1 MLPTRNTGAS
11 IQRLGKFLMRK
22 TLMMLSGMWC
32 CATCRWKLRLLVV
45 SAAWL
50 LLFLHV
56 ASGQQAPVVPEL
68 SIRATTRLVTVDT
81 IVTGADSR
89 PVSGLTKEDFTILE
103 DGKPQKIAFFSYV
116 AAQQKPA
123 APPPRLRPDVFT
135 NRPEYHS
142 ANGPLVIIL
151 LDGLNT
157 PPTQQLYV
165 HQQIMKYL
173 ASLKLSGPG
182 TAILALGNTLTVLQD
197 FTTDPQLLL
206 SAAKGY
212 KEGRTAVDIESPK
225 IEIPITT
232 GPGGGAPAQAK
243 LPSSTA
249 NDDAANIAS
258 QTKPGNGFA
267 QLAESL
273 NRFDREVAA
282 NNEDVRVRVTLDAL
296 RRIAHAVSG
305 YPGRKSL
312 IWFSAGFPI
321 SLALDQST
329 DLDLYRPYHEQIRQ
343 TSARLSDAN
352 VAVYPI
358 DARGLITSPLADP
371 GSITAPSQSLGSGF
385 SSEFSRKAT
394 MNRLADD
401 TGGKVFYQTNDL
413 NGALQVALNDA
424 QSYYWLSYYPER
436 KKWDGKFRTIKIV
449 MTDRSLKVRHRT
461 GYYAVDPGSWRK
473 AGDEKLI
480 SLSDL
485 HALSNTGVLF
495 YAHPVLPEKKGQD
508 ITVELLIDAHS
519 VNLESGA
526 AYSTDLDFQI
536 GAFSSDG
543 KLAHLESQT
552 AKADELRPETY
563 QQFLRSGIPVRFQLA
578 LKPGSYVLHV
588 GVRDNTNGHIGSLE
602 MPLQVQK

>member
-1 MLPTRNTGAS
+1 
-11 IQRLGKFLMRK
+11 MRRPF
-22 TLMMLSGMWC
+22 MILSGMWC
-32 CATCRWKLRLLVV
+32 CVTCRLKFLSWVLG
-45 SAAWL
+45 AACL
-50 LLFLHV
+50 TLSVHL
-56 ASGQQAPVVPEL
+56 ASGQQAPAVPEL

-81 IVTGADSR
+81 IVTDADSR
-89 PVSGLTKEDFTILE
+89 PVSGLTKEDFSVLE
-103 DGKPQKIAFFSYV
+103 DGKPQKIAFFSFV
-116 AAQQKPA
+116 AAEQKPA
-123 APPPRLRPDVFT
+123 PPPPRLRPDVFT

-142 ANGPLVIIL
+142 ANGPLVILL

-173 ASLKLSGPG
+173 TSLKLAGPG

-206 SAAKGY
+206 SAAKSY
-212 KEGRTAVDIESPK
+212 KGGRTAVDIESPK
-225 IEIPITT
+225 IEIPVTT
-232 GPGGGAPAQAK
+232 GPGGGAPAQAH
-243 LPSSTA
+243 LPGSTA
-249 NDDAANIAS
+249 NDEAANVAS
-258 QTKPGNGFA
+258 QTKPTNSFA
-267 QLAESL
+267 ELAQSL
-273 NRFDREVAA
+273 KRFDSEVAA
-282 NNEDVRVRVTLDAL
+282 NDENVRVRVTLEAL

-305 YPGRKSL
+305 YPGRKNL
-312 IWFSAGFPI
+312 IWFSDGFPI

-343 TSARLSDAN
+343 TSAQLSDAN

-371 GSITAPSQSLGSGF
+371 SSIGPPSQAQSAPF
-385 SSEFSRKAT
+385 AREFSRKAT

-413 NGALQVALNDA
+413 NGALQAAVNDA

-449 MTDRSLKVRHRT
+449 MTDHRLKVRHRT
-461 GYYAVDPGSWRK
+461 GYYAVDPASWRK

-495 YAHPVLPEKKGQD
+495 YAHPIRPDKKGQD
-508 ITVELLIDAHS
+508 VTVELLIDPHTVS
-519 VNLESGA
+519 LENGS
-526 AYSTDLDFQI
+526 AYSTNLDFQI
-536 GAFSSDG
+536 GAFTSDG

-563 QQFLRSGIPVRFQLA
+563 QQFLRSGIPARFQLA
-578 LKPGSYVLHV
+578 LKPGNYVLHV
-588 GVRDNTNGHIGSLE
+588 AVRDNTNGHIGSLE
-602 MPLQVQK
+602 MPLQIEK

>member
-1 MLPTRNTGAS
+1 
-11 IQRLGKFLMRK
+11 MRR
-22 TLMMLSGMWC
+22 TFMILSGMWC
-32 CATCRWKLRLLVV
+32 CVTCRLK
-45 SAAWL
+45 
-50 LLFLHV
+50 FLSWVLGAVCLTLSVHL
-56 ASGQQAPVVPEL
+56 ARGQQAPAVPEL

-81 IVTGADSR
+81 IVTDADSR
-89 PVSGLTKEDFTILE
+89 PVSGLTKEDFTVLE
-103 DGKPQKIAFFSYV
+103 DGKPQKIAFFSFV
-116 AAQQKPA
+116 AAEQKPA
-123 APPPRLRPDVFT
+123 PPPPRLRPDVFT

-142 ANGPLVIIL
+142 ANGPLVILL

-157 PPTQQLYV
+157 LPTQQLYV

-173 ASLKLSGPG
+173 TSLNLAGPG

-212 KEGRTAVDIESPK
+212 KGGRTAVDIESPK
-225 IEIPITT
+225 IEIPVTT
-232 GPGGGAPAQAK
+232 GPGGGAPSQAK
-243 LPSSTA
+243 LPGSTA

-258 QTKPGNGFA
+258 QTKPTNSFA
-267 QLAESL
+267 ELAQSL
-273 NRFDREVAA
+273 KRFDSEVAA
-282 NNEDVRVRVTLDAL
+282 NDENVRVRVTLEAL

-305 YPGRKSL
+305 YPGRKNL
-312 IWFSAGFPI
+312 IWFSDGFPI

-343 TSARLSDAN
+343 TSAQLSDAN

-371 GSITAPSQSLGSGF
+371 SSIGPPSQAQSAPF
-385 SSEFSRKAT
+385 AREFSRKAT

-413 NGALQVALNDA
+413 NGALQAAVNDA

-436 KKWDGKFRTIKIV
+436 KKWDGKFRTIKIM
-449 MTDRSLKVRHRT
+449 MTDHRLKVRHRT
-461 GYYAVDPGSWRK
+461 GYYAVDPASWRK

-495 YAHPVLPEKKGQD
+495 YAHPIRPDKKGQD
-508 ITVELLIDAHS
+508 VTVELLIDPHTVS
-519 VNLESGA
+519 LENGS
-526 AYSTDLDFQI
+526 AYSTNLDFQI
-536 GAFSSDG
+536 GAFTSDG

-563 QQFLRSGIPVRFQLA
+563 QQFLRSGIPARFQLA
-578 LKPGSYVLHV
+578 LKPGNYVLHV
-588 GVRDNTNGHIGSLE
+588 AVRDNTNGHIGSLE
-602 MPLQVQK
+602 MPLQIEK

>member
-1 MLPTRNTGAS
+1 
-11 IQRLGKFLMRK
+11 MRR
-22 TLMMLSGMWC
+22 TFMILSGMWC
-32 CATCRWKLRLLVV
+32 CVTCRLK
-45 SAAWL
+45 
-50 LLFLHV
+50 FLSWVLGAVCMTLSVHL
-56 ASGQQAPVVPEL
+56 ARGQQAPAVPEL

-81 IVTGADSR
+81 IVTGGDSR
-89 PVSGLTKEDFTILE
+89 PVSGLTKEDFTVLE
-103 DGKPQKIAFFSYV
+103 DGKPQKIAFFSFV
-116 AAQQKPA
+116 AAEQKPVT
-123 APPPRLRPDVFT
+123 PPPRLRPDVFT

-142 ANGPLVIIL
+142 ANGPLVVLL

-173 ASLKLSGPG
+173 TSLNLAGPG

-212 KEGRTAVDIESPK
+212 KGGRTAVDIESPK
-225 IEIPITT
+225 IEIPVTT
-232 GPGGGAPAQAK
+232 GPGGGAPSQAK
-243 LPSSTA
+243 LPGSTA

-258 QTKPGNGFA
+258 QTKPTNSFA
-267 QLAESL
+267 ELAQSL
-273 NRFDREVAA
+273 KRFDSEVAA
-282 NNEDVRVRVTLDAL
+282 NDENVRVRVTLEAL

-305 YPGRKSL
+305 YPGRKNL
-312 IWFSAGFPI
+312 IWFSDGFPI

-343 TSARLSDAN
+343 TSAQLSDAN

-371 GSITAPSQSLGSGF
+371 SSIGPPSQAQSAPF
-385 SSEFSRKAT
+385 AREFSRKAT

-413 NGALQVALNDA
+413 NGALQAAVNDA

-449 MTDRSLKVRHRT
+449 MTDHRLKVRHRT
-461 GYYAVDPGSWRK
+461 GYYAVDPASWRK

-485 HALSNTGVLF
+485 HALSNTGILF
-495 YAHPVLPEKKGQD
+495 YAHPIRPEKKGQD
-508 ITVELLIDAHS
+508 VTVELLIDPHTVS
-519 VNLESGA
+519 LENGS

-536 GAFSSDG
+536 GAFTSDG

-563 QQFLRSGIPVRFQLA
+563 QQFLRSGIPARFQLA
-578 LKPGSYVLHV
+578 LKSGNYVLHV
-588 GVRDNTNGHIGSLE
+588 AVRDNTNGHIGSLE
-602 MPLQVQK
+602 MPLQIEK